1 MTEQFI
7 YIFVRDLGSDLQ
19 DRFQILFLMLREFT
33 GINPLLHSLKP
44 SENVWFSDDFMGNRS
59 ELFHLN
65 LLNIRSQSWK
75 QSLTQSGNISSNLI
89 SKS

>member
-33 GINPLLHSLKP
+33 GTNPLLLSLKS

-59 ELFHLN
+59 ELTHLN
-65 LLNIRSQSWK
+65 SLNIRSQSWK